1 MTIASRTLAATAALL
16 FLALA
21 APAQASSS
29 LGVHV
34 TNVAPNNAGSLVFY
48 VDAPRTGLP
57 ACAAGGSAQAWT
69 VNTNTVAGQV
79 LASALFTALS
89 TGLLVDVGGT
99 SACDVF
105 PNAESAG
112 YIAVRKP

>member
-1 MTIASRTLAATAALL
+1 MIKISHTLGAAASLL
-16 FLALA
+16 LLALTT
-21 APAQASSS
+21 PAHASSS
-29 LGVHV
+29 MGVHV
-34 TNVAPNNAGSLVFY
+34 VNVAPNNAGALVFY

-99 SACDVF
+99 GACDVY
-105 PNAESAG
+105 PNSESAG

>member
-1 MTIASRTLAATAALL
+1 MTISSRALAATAALL
-16 FLALA
+16 SLALV
-21 APAQASSS
+21 APAQASTSS
-29 LGVHV
+29 GVHV
-34 TNVAPNNAGSLVFY
+34 TNVAPNNAGALVFY

-57 ACAAGGSAQAWT
+57 ACAAGGSALAWT

-89 TGLLVDVGGT
+89 TGMLVDIGGT
-99 SACDVF
+99 GACDVY